1 VVVGMDIRHVK
12 GKVCKRGLL
21 WTLQPLLL
29 SIGVVVVVVV
39 VGSSVTTFQLH
50 LKFERDNK

>member
-1 VVVGMDIRHVK
+1 MVVGMDMRHVK

-21 WTLQPLLL
+21 YTLQPLLL

-39 VGSSVTTFQLH
+39 GSFVTTF
-50 LKFERDNK
+50 KP